1 MTTWLPVEGFP
12 NYVVSSDGDVA
23 NIKNYIPLATSKQVR
38 DHTTYLR
45 VTLFLEGQR
54 HYKQVHRLVAKAF
67 CKNPFGLPE
76 VDHED
81 NNGCNN
87 KSTNLEWVTRSQ
99 NIKRSFDRNPAE
111 KLSICKLG
119 GKLGGATNRA
129 TAVEKYKNLLGN
141 RFEKFF
147 PCNTLNEHAAVRY
160 RCGCGVMR
168 TATIMARELRTHK
181 GKCPVCTNTVNRSQ
195 PSLE

>member
-12 NYVVSSDGDVA
+12 KYVVSSDGDVA
-23 NIKNYIPLATSKQVR
+23 NIKDHIPLATSRNKR
-38 DHTTYLR
+38 KFTTYLR
-45 VTLFLEGQR
+45 VTLFLNGKR
-54 HYKQVHRLVAKAF
+54 YYKQVHRLVAEAF
-67 CKNPFGLPE
+67 CANPLGLPE
-76 VDHED
+76 IDHKD
-81 NNGCNN
+81 ANGSNN
-87 KSTNLEWVTRSQ
+87 KPDNLEWVTRSQ
-99 NIKRSFDRNPAE
+99 NIQRSFDRNPVE